1 MSRKRNR
8 INCGHDRRSPTD
20 SRARRGEA
28 ATLGE
33 TVRLRRCSP
42 NHGKIHTAAVSA
54 KGSRSL
60 LEGRSP
66 RQKPRAYCSV
76 GGIDNSARC
85 KRGQIHCCPALF
97 APDRTTQRG
106 AHRRRC
112 AYRVAAPANVRAESP
127 TNSPPKPHCRCGRYS
142 PTPQTKQ
149 QCFLRAMPAEQVSLR
164 HPVQPFNRRP
174 STEWRYP

>member
-1 MSRKRNR
+1 MGTK
-8 INCGHDRRSPTD
+8 I
-20 SRARRGEA
+20 
-28 ATLGE
+28 
-33 TVRLRRCSP
+33 
-42 NHGKIHTAAVSA
+42 NHGESRRIVLHQRVQAGRPGFAPNSA
-54 KGSRSL
+54 ITGGQPVGPKFATTSGANSL
-60 LEGRSP
+60 DETQRSP